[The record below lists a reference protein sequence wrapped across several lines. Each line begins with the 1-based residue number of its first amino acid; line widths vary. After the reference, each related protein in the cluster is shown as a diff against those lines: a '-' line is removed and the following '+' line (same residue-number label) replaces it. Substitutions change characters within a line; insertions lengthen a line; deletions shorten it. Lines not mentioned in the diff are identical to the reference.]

1 MANRSLGGQGVAMG
15 LSSFS
20 TTPLEEVVAAAKEHG
35 DIDHVL
41 QLYVMK
47 NRRTSETLVRR
58 AESKFF
64 QPHLTRQNK
73 SWYFLVTWTVE
84 PPRCTLLP
92 CSTVEHD

>member
-1 MANRSLGGQGVAMG
+1 MG

-20 TTPLEEVVAAAKEHG
+20 TTPLEEVVAAAKEKG

-58 AESKFF
+58 AESMC
-64 QPHLTRQNK
+64 NII
-73 SWYFLVTWTVE
+73 S
-84 PPRCTLLP
+84 PRCWILIRKVSGGCGYGRGGNQRGTKK
-92 CSTVEHD
+92 ERKKMA